1 MMASPSLY
9 LLLSTNKA
17 NLDIYNLIRRHFRE
31 ANGILSKVLQVGYT
45 RAKCGTCL
53 RISRTYGERSG
64 SPIGVGR
71 KYDELEI
78 EIGVVKLKLF
88 SNSQFDFSK
97 LDILL
102 CPEIEY

>member
-1 MMASPSLY
+1 M
-9 LLLSTNKA
+9 
-17 NLDIYNLIRRHFRE
+17 
-31 ANGILSKVLQVGYT
+31 NGILSKVLQVGYT

-53 RISRTYGERSG
+53 RISQTYGERSA

-71 KYDELEI
+71 KYNKIEN

-88 SNSQFDFSK
+88 SNSHFDFSK

-102 CPEIEY
+102 CPKIENGMKN